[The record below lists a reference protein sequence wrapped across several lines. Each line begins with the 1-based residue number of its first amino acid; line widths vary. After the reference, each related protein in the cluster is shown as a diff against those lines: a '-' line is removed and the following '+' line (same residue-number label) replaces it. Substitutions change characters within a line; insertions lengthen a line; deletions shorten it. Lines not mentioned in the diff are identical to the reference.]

1 MSEAE
6 ICFCLCN
13 SIVHSITDC
22 CQHSN
27 THSCICCEYCLL
39 LNNNDELS
47 SSLLLDN
54 NDLAINYATSDIDKA
69 AKNAKAVMK

>member
-6 ICFCLCN
+6 ICFCLC
-13 SIVHSITDC
+13 SGITDC

-27 THSCICCEYCLL
+27 THSCMCCEYCLL
-39 LNNNDELS
+39 LDNNDELS
-47 SSLLLDN
+47 SSLLSNN

-69 AKNAKAVMK
+69 KENARTTMN